1 MGLLDN
7 LRGKNPDY
15 PNGKKPFFSIIK
27 CEAEPDFLFW
37 KVPYEDF
44 NEGSKVI
51 VDENQELLFYK
62 NGVILESLSAG
73 QYTLDTDNFPFLTP
87 LRSVFTGGVSAYNC
101 KVFYVNKAHSLDMNW
116 GTDAPIQV
124 VDRKYDIATKVK
136 SRGAYTIQVN
146 DAKKFYLKYAGSN
159 VDNIS
164 PDDVKKDFRAP
175 FNQTVKSVLGRV
187 IQSIDD
193 EIIGICAR
201 QDEVAEMVKPELK
214 GVMDEYGLRLVNFY
228 IEAIEVADDASRK
241 ALEEARVARAST
253 IIGAQGEK
261 ARLDTLGITWQQD
274 KNMEVMNNLAQN
286 EGNILATAGAGLGM
300 GIAAGGAFGSMAANT
315 MAGAQQP
322 PQPAQP
328 AGNVCP
334 SCKTQIPAG
343 AKFCPGCGTAV
354 SAAKFCTNCGNKLEA
369 GAKFCPNCG
378 QKAE

>member
-1 MGLLDN
+1 MGLLDS

-15 PNGKKPFFSIIK
+15 PDGKKPFFSIIK
-27 CEAEPDFLFW
+27 CEAEPGFLFW

-62 NGVILESLSAG
+62 NGVILESLTAG

-87 LRSVFTGGVSAYNC
+87 LRSVFTGGVSSYNC
-101 KVFYVNKAHSLDMNW
+101 KVFYVNKAHSLDMMW

-136 SRGAYTIQVN
+136 SRGAYTVQVA

-159 VDNIS
+159 VENIT

-201 QDEVAEMVKPELK
+201 QAEVAEMVKPELK

-328 AGNVCP
+328 AGSVCP
-334 SCKTQIPAG
+334 SCKTQISAG